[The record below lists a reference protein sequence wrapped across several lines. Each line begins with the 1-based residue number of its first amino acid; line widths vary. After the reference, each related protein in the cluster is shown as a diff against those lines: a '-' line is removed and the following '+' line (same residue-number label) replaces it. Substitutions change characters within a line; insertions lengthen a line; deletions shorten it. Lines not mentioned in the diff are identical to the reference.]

1 MPVVD
6 ALIPIFTLIA
16 IGYLLGWRRWLPT
29 EAGTALAAITFKL
42 FMPVLLFA
50 GLARADL
57 SEGLSPMLLVAYFVP
72 ALLVFILI
80 NVVAHRSQGRPTSMG
95 LAASYSNNVLVGIPL
110 VSLLLGTDK
119 LVYLFAVLVFHS
131 LILFTLQS
139 LYIALFSGQGER
151 LSWRQTLSSLAN
163 PIIVGLLLGA
173 TLNLSGLALPAAAWR
188 TVDWLA
194 AASLPCALL
203 VLGMSLAH
211 YRLYLSR
218 AMLSLT
224 LAKLLAFPL
233 LVIGFTSLLPL
244 NPEARTVLVLMAACP
259 TGVNV
264 LAYAMGQEDNR
275 IISSVIFLSTL
286 LAAFSMPLW
295 LLLLS

>member
-1 MPVVD
+1 MSVVD
-6 ALIPIFTLIA
+6 ALIPIFALIA

-57 SEGLSPMLLVAYFVP
+57 SEGLSPMLLVAYFAP

-151 LSWRQTLSSLAN
+151 LSWRQTLSSLTN

-173 TLNLSGLALPAAAWR
+173 TLNLSGLALPAAVWR

-233 LVIGFTSLLPL
+233 LVMGFTSLLPL

>member
-1 MPVVD
+1 MSVVD
-6 ALIPIFTLIA
+6 ALIPIFALIA

-139 LYIALFSGQGER
+139 LYIALFSGHGER
-151 LSWRQTLSSLAN
+151 LSWRQTLSSLTN

-173 TLNLSGLALPAAAWR
+173 TLNLSGLALPAAVWR

-233 LVIGFTSLLPL
+233 LVMGFTSLLPL
-244 NPEARTVLVLMAACP
+244 NPEARTVLILMAACP

>member
-6 ALIPIFTLIA
+6 ALIPIFALIA

-139 LYIALFSGQGER
+139 LYIALYSGQGER

>member
-6 ALIPIFTLIA
+6 ALIPIFALIA

>member
-1 MPVVD
+1 MSVVD
-6 ALIPIFTLIA
+6 ALIPIFALIA

-151 LSWRQTLSSLAN
+151 LSWRQTLSSLTN

-173 TLNLSGLALPAAAWR
+173 TLNLSGLALPAAVWR

-233 LVIGFTSLLPL
+233 LVMGFTSLLPL

>member
-1 MPVVD
+1 MSVVD
-6 ALIPIFTLIA
+6 ALIPIFALIA

-139 LYIALFSGQGER
+139 LYIALFSGHGER
-151 LSWRQTLSSLAN
+151 LSWRQTLSSLTN

-173 TLNLSGLALPAAAWR
+173 TLNLSGLALPAAVWR

-194 AASLPCALL
+194 AASLLCALL

-233 LVIGFTSLLPL
+233 LVMGFTSLLPL
-244 NPEARTVLVLMAACP
+244 NPEARTVLILMAACP

>member
-6 ALIPIFTLIA
+6 ALIPIFALIA

-151 LSWRQTLSSLAN
+151 LSWRQTLSSLAS

>member
-1 MPVVD
+1 MSVVD
-6 ALIPIFTLIA
+6 ALIPIFALIA

-50 GLARADL
+50 GLARTDL

-139 LYIALFSGQGER
+139 LYIALFSGHGER
-151 LSWRQTLSSLAN
+151 LSWRQTLSSLTN

-173 TLNLSGLALPAAAWR
+173 TLNLSGLALPAAVWR

-233 LVIGFTSLLPL
+233 LVMGFTSLLPL
-244 NPEARTVLVLMAACP
+244 NPEARTVLILMAACP